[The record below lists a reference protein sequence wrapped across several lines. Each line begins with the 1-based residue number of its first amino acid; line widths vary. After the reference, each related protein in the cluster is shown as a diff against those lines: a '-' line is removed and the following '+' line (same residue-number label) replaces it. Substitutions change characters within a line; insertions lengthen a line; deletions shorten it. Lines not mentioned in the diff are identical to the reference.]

1 MSSLFKSHVLVLTG
15 ILISATAIAEEH
27 KAYVQFNA
35 GAAFAEPFKDSDQLC
50 NNFFG
55 CSSFSYKENS
65 NTGYAASL
73 ALGYRIADQFRLEG
87 EAMYQSNDLNKA
99 HLSVNSGNFNFNDTR
114 SLKGE
119 SERMAFLLNA
129 YYDFKN
135 STAFTPYITGSLG
148 GYHLRIKASRGRLPG
163 ENNLDFAWQAG
174 AGVNYKLDDRISF
187 DLRYRYFSGANA
199 EVVVPNGTSV
209 ATSNGITFADR
220 TEFHQVGDHQIM
232 VGIRIGF

>member
-1 MSSLFKSHVLVLTG
+1 MSSIFKFHALALTG
-15 ILISATAIAEEH
+15 LLVSTTAIAEEH

-35 GAAFAEPFKDSDQLC
+35 GAAFAEPFKDSDQIC

-99 HLSVNSGNFNFNDTR
+99 HLSVNSGNFKFNDTR
-114 SLKGE
+114 TLKGE

-135 STAFTPYITGSLG
+135 STAFTPYITGGLG
-148 GYHLRIKASRGRLPG
+148 GYHMRIKASRGRLPG
-163 ENNLDFAWQAG
+163 ENDLDFAWQAG

-187 DLRYRYFSGANA
+187 DLKYRYFSGANA
-199 EVVVPNGTSV
+199 EVVVPHAGF
-209 ATSNGITFADR
+209 NGIAFVDR

-232 VGIRIGF
+232 AGIRIGF

>member
-1 MSSLFKSHVLVLTG
+1 MSSLLKSHALVLTG
-15 ILISATAIAEEH
+15 LIVSATAIAEEH

-35 GAAFAEPFKDSDQLC
+35 GVAFAEPFKDSDQSC
-50 NNFFG
+50 NSFFG

-65 NTGYAASL
+65 DTGYAASL
-73 ALGYRIADQFRLEG
+73 ALGYRITEQFRLEG

-99 HLSVNSGNFNFNDTR
+99 HFTSSFGNSNFSDTH

-135 STAFTPYITGSLG
+135 STAFTSYITGGLG
-148 GYHLRIKASRGRLPG
+148 GYHMRIKASRGRLPG
-163 ENNLDFAWQAG
+163 ENDLDFAWQVG
-174 AGVNYKLDDRISF
+174 AGLNYKLDDRISF

-199 EVVVPNGTSV
+199 EVVVPLFNGS
-209 ATSNGITFADR
+209 TFVDR
-220 TEFHQVGDHQIM
+220 SEFHEVGDHQIM
-232 VGIRIGF
+232 AGIRIGF